1 MLLDHLWFGFPR
13 LYSLGQLPD
22 ILTHFIHS
30 RHYLL
35 SCTAFLWES
44 VSRRYPVIPPFAIT
58 VIGDILPTLVLFAV
72 PTHCFCL
79 ATSRTFKLRMPDHNR
94 IVLSCCNSSYEPFSI
109 FWLKVFFIR
118 HHNVS
123 RRIEL
128 HKFSADLTC

>member
-22 ILTHFIHS
+22 ILTHFVHS

-35 SCTAFLWES
+35 SCTAFLWEG

-58 VIGDILPTLVLFAV
+58 VMGDILPTLVLFAV

-79 ATSRTFKLRMPDHNR
+79 ATSRTLKLTVPYNNSIKISGRNSAAKL
-94 IVLSCCNSSYEPFSI
+94 LSVSLF
-109 FWLKVFFIR
+109 KVFFCC
-118 HHNVS
+118 H
-123 RRIEL
+123 
-128 HKFSADLTC
+128 